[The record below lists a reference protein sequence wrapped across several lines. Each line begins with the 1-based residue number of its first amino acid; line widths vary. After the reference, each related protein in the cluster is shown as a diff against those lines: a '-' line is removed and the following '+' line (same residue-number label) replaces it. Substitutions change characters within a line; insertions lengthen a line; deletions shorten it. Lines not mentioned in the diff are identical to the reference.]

1 MGHIV
6 TNGVLRNSSRSD
18 EPILVSNTEASL
30 QPMDCLMSHTGLVPL
45 PHESAQSFE
54 TLQDLG
60 VIGDTQTIDRDA
72 VRHIKLESQLLR

>member
-30 QPMDCLMSHTGLVPL
+30 QPMDCLMSRTGLVPL

-60 VIGDTQTIDRDA
+60 VIGELIEMRSVMSNLKA
-72 VRHIKLESQLLR
+72 NC

>member
-1 MGHIV
+1 
-6 TNGVLRNSSRSD
+6 
-18 EPILVSNTEASL
+18 
-30 QPMDCLMSHTGLVPL
+30 MDCLMSHTGLVPL